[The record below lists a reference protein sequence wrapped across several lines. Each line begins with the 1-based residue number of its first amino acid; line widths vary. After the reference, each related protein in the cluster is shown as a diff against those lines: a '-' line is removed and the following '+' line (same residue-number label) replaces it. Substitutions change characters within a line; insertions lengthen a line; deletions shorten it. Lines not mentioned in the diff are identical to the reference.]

1 MVSSTYPRGPQR
13 THSLDCYRDHR
24 GNSLYIVSP
33 PSAAH
38 PRDSSGAPEK
48 GRTTFVGERQHT
60 TVFPATR
67 KLSAPALLPSRKE
80 GTCDAGV
87 ERAWGDG
94 TVQVA
99 CTGMARLMARGQGT
113 RGAHVEQIVEQVM
126 SRDLGH
132 VEAERLVEL
141 GRALPSRMAG
151 MRCGRR
157 SGPGGGRACGAVSAV
172 AACTG
177 RVRLKAG
184 WVPGHARSAPRTC
197 RTCP

>member
-151 MRCGRR
+151 MRCVKQ
-157 SGPGGGRACGAVSAV
+157 SVRA
-172 AACTG
+172 
-177 RVRLKAG
+177 
-184 WVPGHARSAPRTC
+184 AREA
-197 RTCP
+197 